1 MGENCRQRGGE
12 KKLLTACP
20 VCEQDHT
27 PHRTNAHS
35 HNRKWINAQDGGALW
50 ARMQNLEEENLASI
64 PCPPKFVDE
73 FASVQVWIACPLEVE
88 CVARRAV
95 ELTANPTGR
104 LRRADSK
111 P

>member
-1 MGENCRQRGGE
+1 MYRM
-12 KKLLTACP
+12 
-20 VCEQDHT
+20 
-27 PHRTNAHS
+27 
-35 HNRKWINAQDGGALW
+35 GALW

-64 PCPPKFVDE
+64 PYPPKFVDE
-73 FASVQVWIACPLEVE
+73 FASMQVWIACASLEVE